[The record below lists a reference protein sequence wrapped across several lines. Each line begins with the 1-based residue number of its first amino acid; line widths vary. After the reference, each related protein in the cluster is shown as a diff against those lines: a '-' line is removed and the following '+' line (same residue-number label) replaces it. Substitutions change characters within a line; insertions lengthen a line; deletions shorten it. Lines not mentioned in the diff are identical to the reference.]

1 MQMIKGLSRVHTIAV
16 LAICQT
22 LLVAC
27 SLAPG
32 IRAPDDDS
40 IKIDDIEHPAL
51 ISIRETISQLPTTL
65 PEKVKP
71 LPDHTASTVYR
82 VGPRDVLQI
91 IIWNHPKLLAA
102 QGDKDGTAYGF
113 QVEQD
118 GTFFFPYVGKLK
130 ASGKT
135 TDEVRRELERKLSK
149 AIKTPQISVAVSSYG
164 SQRVYVLGEVNN
176 PRLISLQG
184 YPLTIMEAIAN
195 AGGFTEQAS
204 GSKAYLLRGGERINV
219 SMSEILKK
227 GRVQLNLQLKDGDV
241 LHIPDNRSEKVY
253 VTGEVLQPK
262 SVNIVAGELSL
273 SEALMESG
281 GMNPVSADATNVYV
295 IRADKNKKSQIY
307 HLNMEEADALILG
320 ESFGLQS
327 RDVIYVSTAKVTQW
341 NRVLGLIMPSLQT
354 LLFMDVL
361 TRD

>member
-1 MQMIKGLSRVHTIAV
+1 MTNNLLLFYRNAV
-16 LAICQT
+16 LLICVLQ
-22 LLVAC
+22 LVAC

-32 IRAPDDDS
+32 IRAPDDAIRIQEIDKPVLVSVRDS
-40 IKIDDIEHPAL
+40 VSQSPLKQAQQKQTLATHPTSA
-51 ISIRETISQLPTTL
+51 
-65 PEKVKP
+65 
-71 LPDHTASTVYR
+71 VYR
-82 VGPRDVLQI
+82 IGPRDTLKI
-91 IIWNHPKLLAA
+91 IVWNHPKLLVA
-102 QGDKDGTAYGF
+102 QGDKEGAGFGF

-130 ASGKT
+130 AAGKT

-149 AIKTPQISVAVSSYG
+149 SIKTPQISVAITSYA
-164 SQRVYVLGEVNN
+164 SQRVYVLGEVKN

-195 AGGFTEQAS
+195 AGGYTEHAS
-204 GSKAYLLRGGERINV
+204 RLKAYLLRDNERIDV
-219 SMSEILKK
+219 PMADIMKK
-227 GRVQLNLQLKDGDV
+227 GQVQLNQQLKDGDV

-253 VTGEVLQPK
+253 VTGEVLRPK
-262 SVNIVAGELSL
+262 SVNIVSGELSL

-295 IRADKNKKSQIY
+295 IRATEDNQSQIF

-327 RDVIYVSTAKVTQW
+327 RDVIYVSTAKITQW

-354 LLFMDVL
+354 LLFMDIL
-361 TRD
+361 AKD